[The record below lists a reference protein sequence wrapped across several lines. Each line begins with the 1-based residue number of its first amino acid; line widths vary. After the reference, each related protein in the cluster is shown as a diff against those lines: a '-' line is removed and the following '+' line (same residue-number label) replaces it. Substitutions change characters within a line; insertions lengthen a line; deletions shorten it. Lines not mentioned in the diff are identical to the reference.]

1 MFDFV
6 RKHTRVMQFL
16 LFILIV
22 PSFVLFGVEGYNRMS
37 DQGPVVATVDG
48 REITQSEWDN
58 AHRTEVDRLRQQ
70 MPTLD
75 AKLLDSPAAR
85 YGTLERLV
93 RERVLLAAAEK
104 SHMVV
109 SDQRVARELH
119 GNELIASLRG
129 PDGKLDMDRYRQ
141 LLAQQGMSP
150 EMFENSVRTELATR
164 QVVAALTQTAIV
176 PPAVAAVSLGSYFE
190 RREAQVARFTPAE
203 YLAKVQPTEAEI
215 EAYYKE
221 HPAQFQAPEQASVE
235 YAVLDLAA
243 IQGDVAIPEQDL
255 RTYFEQNAGRLPGA
269 QQEERRASHI
279 LIAVPSGAPAADKEK
294 ARARAEELLAEVR
307 KNPESFAEVARKNSQ
322 DPGSAAQGGDLDF
335 FTRGAMTK
343 AFEDAVFAL
352 PAKGAISD
360 VVETEFGFHIIR
372 LTDLKAPKT
381 RTFEEVRPEL
391 EAQLRREQAQR
402 KYAEAADTFSNGV
415 YEQSDSLKPVAEKL
429 KLEVKT
435 ATGVTRAPQPG
446 ATGPLAN
453 PKFLEALFSADSVE
467 RKRNTEALEIGPNQM
482 VSGRITQYT
491 PARTRP
497 LEEVKAEV
505 RERVVAARAAEL
517 ARKEGEEKLAAW
529 KADPAAATLPPPA
542 PLSRQDAGRL
552 PREVIDAAL
561 RADPASLPTLVG
573 VNLGEQGYAI
583 VKVDKVLP
591 RETPSP
597 QQAQQELDQY
607 TRAWAG
613 AEGQAY
619 YNMLKERFKVKFN
632 VPQPKD
638 GLLQ

>member
-6 RKHTRVMQFL
+6 RKHMRVMQFL

-75 AKLLDSPAAR
+75 GKLLDSPAAR

-104 SHMVV
+104 AHLVV

-129 PDGKLDMDRYRQ
+129 PDGTLDMERYRQ

-164 QVVAALTQTAIV
+164 QVVAALTQTTIV

-190 RREAQVARFTPAE
+190 RREAQVAQFTPAE

-269 QQEERRASHI
+269 QQEQRRASHI
-279 LIAVPSGAPAADKEK
+279 LIAVPLGAPAADKEK

-307 KNPESFAEVARKNSQ
+307 KNPDSFAEVAKKNSQ

-352 PAKGAISD
+352 PAKGDISD

-372 LTDLKAPKT
+372 LTDLKAAKT

-429 KLEVKT
+429 KLQVKT
-435 ATGVTRAPQPG
+435 ATGVTRTPQPG

-453 PKFLEALFSADSVE
+453 PKFLEALFSADAVE

-491 PARTRP
+491 PAHTRP

-529 KADPAAATLPPPA
+529 KADPAAAKLPPPA

-607 TRAWAG
+607 TRAWAS

-619 YNMLKERFKVKFN
+619 YNMLKERFKVKFT